1 VAQCDLIEREYRRHH
16 EQRRG
21 WGFVFCGPD
30 RVPLF
35 RDWVGGPG
43 LRVLDLGCRDGAL
56 TSAYLSGNRV
66 VGVDIDRVALDRAGG
81 LGVDTVWADLDQ
93 PLPFENA
100 SFDVVVIA
108 EVLEHLRLPEHV
120 LSEAL
125 RVLVPGGAL
134 VGSVPNCYRLKSRL
148 RFLLGRPPENDPTLL
163 RMFRPADLT
172 EALAEFEEV
181 EVRFLAGRLVH
192 LNARLFANDIAFRAR
207 TPQRVAPDRPPQAI
221 QGHPSRC
228 ASTPTKK
235 RPADRSRIPARLR
248 TPLRTARGRAAT
260 ITLLLMTV
268 LLLVFAALPEALG
281 DWPYNAFGH

>member
-1 VAQCDLIEREYRRHH
+1 M
-16 EQRRG
+16 
-21 WGFVFCGPD
+21 
-30 RVPLF
+30 
-35 RDWVGGPG
+35 
-43 LRVLDLGCRDGAL
+43 
-56 TSAYLSGNRV
+56 

-81 LGVDTVWADLDQ
+81 LGVETVWADLDQ
-93 PLPFENA
+93 PLPFEGA

-120 LSEAL
+120 LWEAR

-163 RMFRPADLT
+163 RMFRPSDLT

-207 TPQRVAPDRPPQAI
+207 TPQRVAPKLPPQVS

-228 ASTPTKK
+228 ASTLTKK
-235 RPADRSRIPARLR
+235 R
-248 TPLRTARGRAAT
+248 RA
-260 ITLLLMTV
+260 
-268 LLLVFAALPEALG
+268 
-281 DWPYNAFGH
+281 YR